1 MRSHARR
8 NRERILE
15 VARGAFAGSDR
26 DISLNEVARQ
36 AEVGIGTLFR
46 HFPNRDALLEALPH
60 DRTAALLDEVDRL
73 LDAPDAGA
81 ALFGW
86 LDKLIAHI
94 ATYRGGGRQAAHHG
108 ARRGDGAARVL
119 LLPRAGDAGIPRPGP
134 AGRRRP
140 VGRAGRG
147 GDLSR
152 DRHRLDP
159 GTGAG
164 AGGPRSTPALDH
176 DRWPAGSVPADDR

>member
-94 ATYRGGGRQAAHHG
+94 ATYRGGWPPGCSPWCATR
-108 ARRGDGAARVL
+108 RRGCT
-119 LLPRAGDAGIPRPGP
+119 RPATPSSRRRWHSSSGPSGP
-134 AGRRRP
+134 ATSGRTCGSRR
-140 VGRAGRG
+140 
-147 GDLSR
+147 
-152 DRHRLDP
+152 
-159 GTGAG
+159 
-164 AGGPRSTPALDH
+164 
-176 DRWPAGSVPADDR
+176 